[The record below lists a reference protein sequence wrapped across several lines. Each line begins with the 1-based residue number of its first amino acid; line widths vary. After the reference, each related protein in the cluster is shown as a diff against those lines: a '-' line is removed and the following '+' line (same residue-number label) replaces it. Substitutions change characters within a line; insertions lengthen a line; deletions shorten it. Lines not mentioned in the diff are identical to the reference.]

1 MRRLHENRSSTSACL
16 PSRRRNDRQ
25 IITVESVSSLDY
37 WAGSYWDLCVQ
48 FVPSRETFF
57 AALGSPGDQMMR
69 DLQTL
74 FDSFEPLL
82 LDVQKFL
89 AEHNLDFQVKV

>member
-1 MRRLHENRSSTSACL
+1 M
-16 PSRRRNDRQ
+16 
-25 IITVESVSSLDY
+25 
-37 WAGSYWDLCVQ
+37 Q

>member
-1 MRRLHENRSSTSACL
+1 MCA
-16 PSRRRNDRQ
+16 
-25 IITVESVSSLDY
+25 
-37 WAGSYWDLCVQ
+37 Q

-57 AALGSPGDQMMR
+57 AALGCPGEQMMQ

-82 LDVQKFL
+82 QDIQKFL
-89 AEHNLDFQVKV
+89 AEHNLDFQWKV

>member
-1 MRRLHENRSSTSACL
+1 M
-16 PSRRRNDRQ
+16 
-25 IITVESVSSLDY
+25 
-37 WAGSYWDLCVQ
+37 Q

-57 AALGSPGDQMMR
+57 AALGSPGEQMVL

-82 LDVQKFL
+82 LDVQNFL